1 LTVKAF
7 ASGFS
12 KSSFAAKFGFDPA
25 TILAIIQ
32 MIATI
37 FQNCKKSVPPGPS
50 PLPVKLV
57 HREME
62 RIRKTGNATCPDRFR
77 KAFAENGVT
86 NRKTQD
92 QMWCGLIGYSA
103 GLPKDGLSFAE

>member
-1 LTVKAF
+1 
-7 ASGFS
+7 
-12 KSSFAAKFGFDPA
+12 
-25 TILAIIQ
+25 
-32 MIATI
+32 
-37 FQNCKKSVPPGPS
+37 
-50 PLPVKLV
+50 
-57 HREME
+57 ME